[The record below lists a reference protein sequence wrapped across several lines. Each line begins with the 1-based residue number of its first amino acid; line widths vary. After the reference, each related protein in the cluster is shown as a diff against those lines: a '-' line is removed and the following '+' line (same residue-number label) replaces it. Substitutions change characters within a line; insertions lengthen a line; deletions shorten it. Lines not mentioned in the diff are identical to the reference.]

1 MFFGDPYK
9 FAIQCDIVSEWND
22 DYFWINGIFNIY
34 IEGNSVI
41 NELYTS
47 ELRFTLANITD
58 DILGSMTQT
67 DNINLVDNISSKQ
80 RKLLSIS
87 SPEMEDNSI
96 FVYFLFSKDND
107 YIFLEKDGDELNFK
121 YEKGYIMKILLSVL
135 DWKKRSFTKGKN

>member
-22 DYFWINGIFNIY
+22 DYFWINGVFNIY
-34 IEGNSVI
+34 IESTPVI

-58 DILGSMTQT
+58 DILGSMVQT
-67 DNINLVDNISSKQ
+67 DNINVIDNISSEQ

-96 FVYFLFSKDND
+96 FVYFLFSNGND
-107 YIFLEKDGDELNFK
+107 YILLDKDSEVSIFNYEKD
-121 YEKGYIMKILLSVL
+121 YIMKILRSLL
-135 DWKKRSFTKGKN
+135 DWKRESKYF

>member
-22 DYFWINGIFNIY
+22 DYFWINGVFNIY
-34 IEGNSVI
+34 IESNPVI

-58 DILGSMTQT
+58 DILGSMVQT
-67 DNINLVDNISSKQ
+67 DNINVIDNISSEQ

-87 SPEMEDNSI
+87 SPEMEDNSV
-96 FVYFLFSKDND
+96 FVYFLFGKDND
-107 YIFLEKDGDELNFK
+107 YILLDKDGEVSIFN
-121 YEKGYIMKILLSVL
+121 YEKGYIMKILCSLL
-135 DWKKRSFTKGKN
+135 DWKKESKYF

>member
-22 DYFWINGIFNIY
+22 DYFWINGVFNIY
-34 IEGNSVI
+34 IESTPVI

-58 DILGSMTQT
+58 DILGSMVQT
-67 DNINLVDNISSKQ
+67 DNINVIDNISSEQ

-96 FVYFLFSKDND
+96 FVYFLFSNGND
-107 YIFLEKDGDELNFK
+107 YILLDKDGEVSIFN
-121 YEKGYIMKILLSVL
+121 YEKGYIMKILCSLL
-135 DWKKRSFTKGKN
+135 DWKKESKYF

>member
-22 DYFWINGIFNIY
+22 DYFWINGVFNIY
-34 IEGNSVI
+34 IESTPVI

-58 DILGSMTQT
+58 DILGSMVQT
-67 DNINLVDNISSKQ
+67 DNINVIDNISSEQ

-96 FVYFLFSKDND
+96 FVYFLFSNGND
-107 YIFLEKDGDELNFK
+107 YILLDKDGEISIFN
-121 YEKGYIMKILLSVL
+121 YEKGYIMKILCSLL
-135 DWKKRSFTKGKN
+135 DWKKESKYF

>member
-22 DYFWINGIFNIY
+22 DYFWINGVFNIY
-34 IEGNSVI
+34 IESTPVI

-58 DILGSMTQT
+58 DILGSMVQT
-67 DNINLVDNISSKQ
+67 DNINVIDNISSEQ

-96 FVYFLFSKDND
+96 FVYFLFSNGND
-107 YIFLEKDGDELNFK
+107 YILLDKDSEVSIFNYEKD
-121 YEKGYIMKILLSVL
+121 YIMKILHSLL
-135 DWKKRSFTKGKN
+135 DWKRESKYF

>member
-22 DYFWINGIFNIY
+22 DYFWINGVFNIY
-34 IEGNSVI
+34 IESTPVI

-58 DILGSMTQT
+58 DILGSMVQT
-67 DNINLVDNISSKQ
+67 DNINVIDNISSEQ

-96 FVYFLFSKDND
+96 FVYFLFSNGND
-107 YIFLEKDGDELNFK
+107 YILLDKGGEVLIFN
-121 YEKGYIMKILLSVL
+121 YEKGYIMKILCSLL
-135 DWKKRSFTKGKN
+135 DWKKESKYF

>member
-22 DYFWINGIFNIY
+22 DYFWINGVFNIY
-34 IEGNSVI
+34 IESTPVI

-58 DILGSMTQT
+58 DILGSMVQT
-67 DNINLVDNISSKQ
+67 DNINVIDNISSEQ

-96 FVYFLFSKDND
+96 FVYFLFGNGND
-107 YIFLEKDGDELNFK
+107 YILLDKDGEVSIFN
-121 YEKGYIMKILLSVL
+121 YEKGYIMKILCSLL
-135 DWKKRSFTKGKN
+135 DWKKESKYF